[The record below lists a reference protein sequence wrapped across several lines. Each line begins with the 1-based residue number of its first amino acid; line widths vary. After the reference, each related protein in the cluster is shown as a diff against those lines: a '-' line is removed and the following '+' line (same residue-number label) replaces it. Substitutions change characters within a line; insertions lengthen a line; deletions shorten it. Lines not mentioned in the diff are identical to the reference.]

1 MRRNALVDV
10 VLAELRKRGIQEATV
25 ENGGKHVLVRWN
37 ARGRTRTTA
46 ISHSGSRNW
55 RTPHYLRTGVRR
67 MLREDL
73 DATP

>member
-10 VLAELRKRGIQEATV
+10 VLAELRNRGIQEVTV

-37 ARGRTRTTA
+37 ARGRIRTTTV
-46 ISHSGSRNW
+46 SHSGSRNW

-73 DATP
+73 DATS